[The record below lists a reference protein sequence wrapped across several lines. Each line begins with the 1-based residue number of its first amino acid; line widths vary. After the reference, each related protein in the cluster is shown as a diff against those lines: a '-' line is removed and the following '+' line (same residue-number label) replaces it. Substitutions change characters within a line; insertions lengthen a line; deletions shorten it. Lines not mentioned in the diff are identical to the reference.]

1 MWATNEHHRCDSGT
15 PGKFVANA
23 DATAAASSLI
33 LHHIYRNRLS
43 WSELSLSEKKQYE
56 TRPHIVKGISDRS
69 HTINGMVADPHAVQ
83 ISVDGSCFPNEKR
96 KSGYAGVVV
105 YPDDQAE
112 QEVMFQGFKESTINR
127 MELAA
132 CIAAM
137 DWVKEEGIGQCY
149 NRVQIFSDS
158 QYVVDGQVSA
168 QYWQKAKWRNS
179 AGRPVANW
187 ELWKEF
193 LSSRSKAGVRIDI
206 CKVRNKSRSL
216 LQRVDK
222 LAKAAAKSHPR
233 IDRGLVV
240 GKIGRAKIKGSPTMF
255 PAANQV
261 LVIRIVGSKTAGR
274 DGENR
279 FVFEVFDEN
288 TSAYLSKHF
297 AYCTPVVGSQMHRQ
311 RGFRVRMNDKADYP
325 QILEVIEEVTLPKE
339 ARRKRSAAPNG
350 LIVSP

>member
-1 MWATNEHHRCDSGT
+1 
-15 PGKFVANA
+15 
-23 DATAAASSLI
+23 
-33 LHHIYRNRLS
+33 
-43 WSELSLSEKKQYE
+43 
-56 TRPHIVKGISDRS
+56 
-69 HTINGMVADPHAVQ
+69 MVADPHAVQ

-105 YPDDQAE
+105 YPDAQTE
-112 QEVMFQGFKESTINR
+112 MEVVFQGFKESTINR

-137 DWVKEEGIGQCY
+137 DWVKEEGIGRRY
-149 NRVQIFSDS
+149 GRVQIFSDS

-168 QYWQKAKWRNS
+168 HYWQKAKWRNS

-193 LSSRSKAGVRIDI
+193 LSSRSKAGVRVDI
-206 CKVRNKSRSL
+206 CKVRNKSTSL

-240 GKIGRAKIKGSPTMF
+240 GKIGRAKIKGSATMF
-255 PAANQV
+255 RAANQV

-274 DGENR
+274 EGENR

-288 TSAYLSKHF
+288 TSVYLSKHF
-297 AYCTPVVGSQMHRQ
+297 AYCTPEIGSQMHRQ
-311 RGFRVRMNDKADYP
+311 RGFRVRMNDKAEYP
-325 QILEVIEEVTLPKE
+325 QILEVIEEVPLPK
-339 ARRKRSAAPNG
+339 AQKRKSSSLPAT
-350 LIVSP
+350 V

>member
-1 MWATNEHHRCDSGT
+1 
-15 PGKFVANA
+15 
-23 DATAAASSLI
+23 
-33 LHHIYRNRLS
+33 
-43 WSELSLSEKKQYE
+43 
-56 TRPHIVKGISDRS
+56 
-69 HTINGMVADPHAVQ
+69 MVADPHAVQ

-96 KSGYAGVVV
+96 RSGYAGIVV
-105 YPDDQAE
+105 YPDQTE
-112 QEVMFQGFKESTINR
+112 REVVFQGFQESTINR

-149 NRVQIFSDS
+149 SRVQIFSDS

-206 CKVRNKSRSL
+206 CKVRNKSTSL

-255 PAANQV
+255 PAASQV
-261 LVIRIVGSKTAGR
+261 LVIRIVGSKTVGR
-274 DGENR
+274 EGENR
-279 FVFEVFDEN
+279 FVFEIYDES
-288 TSAYLSKHF
+288 TRVYLSKHF
-297 AYCTPVVGSQMHRQ
+297 AYCTPVIGSQMHRQ
-311 RGFRVRMNDKADYP
+311 RGFRVRMNDKSDYP
-325 QILEVIEEVTLPKE
+325 QILEVIEEVPLPKKE
-339 ARRKRSAAPNG
+339 RRKSSTP
-350 LIVSP
+350 P